1 MAEKSKNQM
10 TLKELQMQE
19 LRESYG
25 IEPEEEINTPEY
37 IKARNAQKEKNAKI
51 AALYDDIAE
60 YEKNLKGFQAEL
72 ELIKE
77 NALKDIATA
86 LREKFP
92 NEERDYAKE
101 LGAVL
106 EAGWTQL
113 VEVAQSHPK
122 EQLEL
127 ICQTEFGDVAGK
139 LNAQYPEYGGDF
151 ESEIR
156 GILVK
161 RWEILIETIKE
172 HIKDEKYDMKI
183 RGLKPD
189 YVEGVYKKYHGI
201 E

>member
-1 MAEKSKNQM
+1 MAEKSKDQM

-25 IEPEEEINTPEY
+25 IEPEDEINTPTY
-37 IKARNAQKEKNAKI
+37 LKARDAQREKNAKI
-51 AALYDDIAE
+51 AALYDDMAE
-60 YEKNLKGFQAEL
+60 YENNLKVFQTEL
-72 ELIKE
+72 EIVKE
-77 NALKDIATA
+77 NALKDIAAA
-86 LREKFP
+86 LRAKFP

-101 LGAVL
+101 LDVVL

-127 ICQTEFGDVAGK
+127 IRQTEFGTVAEK
-139 LNAQYPEYGGDF
+139 LNAAYPEYQGDF
-151 ESEIR
+151 EAEVR
-156 GILVK
+156 AILVK
-161 RWEILIETIKE
+161 RWEILVETIKE
-172 HIKDEKYDMKI
+172 HIKEEKYDMKI

>member
-1 MAEKSKNQM
+1 MAEKSKDQM

-25 IEPEEEINTPEY
+25 IAPEDETNTPTY
-37 IKARNAQKEKNAKI
+37 TKARNAQREKNAKI
-51 AALYDDIAE
+51 AVLYNDIAE
-60 YEKNLKGFQAEL
+60 YEENLKGFETEL
-72 ELIKE
+72 EIVNE
-77 NALKDIATA
+77 TALRDIAKA

-92 NEERDYAKE
+92 HEERDYAKE

-113 VEVAQSHPK
+113 VEVKGTHPK

-127 ICQTEFGDVAGK
+127 IRQTEFGDVAEK
-139 LNAQYPEYGGDF
+139 LNAQYPEYTGDF
-151 ESEIR
+151 EAEIR
-156 GILVK
+156 SILAQ
-161 RWEILIETIKE
+161 RWEMLIETVKE
-172 HIKDEKYDMKI
+172 HIKEEKNDMKI

>member
-1 MAEKSKNQM
+1 M
-10 TLKELQMQE
+10 TLKELQMKE

-25 IEPEEEINTPEY
+25 IEPEEEINTPTY
-37 IKARNAQKEKNAKI
+37 NKARDAQREKNAKI

-60 YEKNLKGFQAEL
+60 YEENLKGFEAEL
-72 ELIKE
+72 EIVNE
-77 NALKDIATA
+77 TALKDMVTA

-101 LGAVL
+101 LDAVL

-127 ICQTEFGDVAGK
+127 VRESEFGDLAEK
-139 LNAQYPEYGGDF
+139 LKAQYPEHTGDF
-151 ESEIR
+151 EAEIR
-156 GILVK
+156 AILAK
-161 RWEILIETIKE
+161 RWEMLIETIKE
-172 HIKDEKYDMKI
+172 HIKEEKNDMKI

-189 YVEGVYKKYHGI
+189 YVEGVYKKFHGI

>member
-1 MAEKSKNQM
+1 M

-19 LRESYG
+19 LKESYG
-25 IEPEEEINTPEY
+25 IKPEDEINTPKY
-37 IKARNAQKEKNAKI
+37 TKARNAQKEKNAKI

-60 YEKNLKGFQAEL
+60 YEEDLKGFEIEL
-72 ELIKE
+72 EIVKE

-92 NEERDYAKE
+92 DEERDYAKE
-101 LGAVL
+101 LDVVL

-113 VEVAQSHPK
+113 VEVKETHPK

-127 ICQTEFGDVAGK
+127 IRQTEFGNVVER
-139 LNAQYPEYGGDF
+139 LNAAYPGYAGDF
-151 ESEIR
+151 EAEVR
-156 GILVK
+156 EILVK
-161 RWEILIETIKE
+161 RWENLIDIKKE
-172 HIKDEKYDMKI
+172 HIKEEKYDMKI

-189 YVEGVYKKYHGI
+189 YVEGVYKKHHGI

>member
-25 IEPEEEINTPEY
+25 IEPEEEINTPTY
-37 IKARNAQKEKNAKI
+37 MKARNAQKEKNAKI

-77 NALKDIATA
+77 NTMKHIAIA

-92 NEERDYAKE
+92 KEERDYAKE

-127 ICQTEFGDVAGK
+127 IRQTEFGDVAEK

-151 ESEIR
+151 EAEIR

>member
-1 MAEKSKNQM
+1 MAEKSKDQM
-10 TLKELQMQE
+10 TLKELQMKE

-25 IEPEEEINTPEY
+25 IEPEEEINTPTY
-37 IKARNAQKEKNAKI
+37 NKARDAQREKNAKI

-60 YEKNLKGFQAEL
+60 YEENLKGFEAEL
-72 ELIKE
+72 EIVNE
-77 NALKDIATA
+77 TALKDMVTA

-101 LGAVL
+101 LDAVL

-127 ICQTEFGDVAGK
+127 VRESEFGDLAEK
-139 LNAQYPEYGGDF
+139 LKAQYPEHTGDF
-151 ESEIR
+151 EAEIR
-156 GILVK
+156 AILAK
-161 RWEILIETIKE
+161 RWEMLIETIKE
-172 HIKDEKYDMKI
+172 HIKEEKNDMKI

>member
-1 MAEKSKNQM
+1 MAEKSKDQM

-25 IEPEEEINTPEY
+25 IEPEEEINTPTY
-37 IKARNAQKEKNAKI
+37 TKARNAQKEKNAKI

-60 YEKNLKGFQAEL
+60 YEENLKGFEVEL
-72 ELIKE
+72 EIVNE
-77 NALKDIATA
+77 HPLKDIATA

-92 NEERDYAKE
+92 NEERDYDKE
-101 LGAVL
+101 LSTVL

-113 VEVAQSHPK
+113 VEEAQSHPK

-127 ICQTEFGDVAGK
+127 IRQTEFSDVAEMLK
-139 LNAQYPEYGGDF
+139 AQYPEHAGDF
-151 ESEIR
+151 EAEIR
-156 GILVK
+156 AILAK

-172 HIKDEKYDMKI
+172 HIKEEKYDMKI

>member
-1 MAEKSKNQM
+1 MAEKSKDQM

-25 IEPEEEINTPEY
+25 IEPEEEINTPMY
-37 IKARNAQKEKNAKI
+37 TKARNAQKEKNAKI

-72 ELIKE
+72 DLIKE
-77 NALKDIATA
+77 NALKDIASA

-101 LGAVL
+101 LDAVL

-113 VEVAQSHPK
+113 VEIAQSHPK
-122 EQLEL
+122 EQLEF
-127 ICQTEFGDVAGK
+127 IRQTDFGDVAEG
-139 LNAQYPEYGGDF
+139 LNAAYPEYEGDF
-151 ESEIR
+151 EAEIR
-156 GILVK
+156 AILVK
-161 RWEILIETIKE
+161 RWEMIIETIKG

>member
-1 MAEKSKNQM
+1 MAEKSKDQM
-10 TLKELQMQE
+10 TLKELQMKE

-25 IEPEEEINTPEY
+25 IEPEEEINTPTY
-37 IKARNAQKEKNAKI
+37 NKARDAQREKNAKI

-60 YEKNLKGFQAEL
+60 YEENLKGFEAEL
-72 ELIKE
+72 EIVNE
-77 NALKDIATA
+77 TALKDMVTA

-101 LGAVL
+101 LDAVL

-127 ICQTEFGDVAGK
+127 VRESEFGDLAEK
-139 LNAQYPEYGGDF
+139 LKAQYPEHTGDF
-151 ESEIR
+151 EAEIR
-156 GILVK
+156 AILAK
-161 RWEILIETIKE
+161 RWEMLIETIKE
-172 HIKDEKYDMKI
+172 HIKEEKNDMKI

-189 YVEGVYKKYHGI
+189 YVEGVYKKFHGI